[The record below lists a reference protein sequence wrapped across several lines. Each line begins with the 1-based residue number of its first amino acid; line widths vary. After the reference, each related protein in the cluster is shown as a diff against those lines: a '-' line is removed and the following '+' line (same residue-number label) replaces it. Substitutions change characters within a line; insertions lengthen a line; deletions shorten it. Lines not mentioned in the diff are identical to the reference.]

1 MSKIVIVDSQV
12 AGISGDMLLSS
23 LVDIG
28 ANKKKVIDSIYS
40 CQDYFEGSKIRKIDF
55 IKTASYGISC
65 TKLLFEYKDST
76 KSRLSSVVYR
86 SIASCCDSLNL
97 SDIAKSFVLNS
108 IKTIIMA
115 ESKIH
120 GSKHDDV
127 RLHEVSTVDTAADLI
142 GTAVALDDLGFLS
155 LKFYATDVA
164 IGNGMLQFS
173 HGIVPNPG
181 NAILEIFRDSQI
193 LLVPGKIDGELTTPT
208 GAAMLVNLDSEHIS
222 QYPPFIPEQIGN
234 GAGQK
239 DGKNAANILRL
250 VVGKS
255 NSKVDHTSESVYE
268 IETDVDDTTGE
279 IIGNM
284 IETLYANDAKDVTVL
299 QGISKKNRPSF
310 VIKVLSDKTSRDSL
324 VELLL
329 SETGSLGCRVHEINR
344 ITMPRSFIT
353 VPITIEN
360 QRFVVKVKLSKDKDG
375 MIKIIKPEYDDI
387 KKIAE
392 KLNAPYRKVFD
403 IVYHKVFKNC
413 NKYNR

>member
-1 MSKIVIVDSQV
+1 MSKIVIIDSQV

-28 ANKKKVIDSIYS
+28 ANKKKVVDSIYT
-40 CQDYFEGSKIRKIDF
+40 CQDYFEGSKIRKVDF
-55 IKTASYGISC
+55 IKTTSYGISC

-76 KSRLSSVVYR
+76 RFRLGNVVYR
-86 SIASCCDSLNL
+86 SIASCCDSINL
-97 SDIAKSFVLNS
+97 SNVAKSFVLNS
-108 IKTIIMA
+108 IKTIITA

-142 GTAVALDDLGFLS
+142 GTAVALDNLGLLS
-155 LKFYATDVA
+155 QKFYATDVA
-164 IGNGMLQFS
+164 IGSGMLQFS

-181 NAILEIFRDSQI
+181 NAILEILRNSQI

-208 GAAMLVNLDSEHIS
+208 GAAMLVNLASEHIS

-239 DGKNAANILRL
+239 DGKNVANILRL
-250 VVGKS
+250 VVGQS
-255 NSKVDHTSESVYE
+255 NSNVDHTSESVYE
-268 IETDVDDTTGE
+268 IETNVDDATGE
-279 IIGNM
+279 TIGNM

-310 VIKVLSDKTSRDSL
+310 IIKVLSDKTSRDSL
-324 VELLL
+324 VKLLL
-329 SETGSLGCRVHEINR
+329 NETGSLGCRVHEINR
-344 ITMPRSFIT
+344 ITIPRSFIT
-353 VPITIEN
+353 VPITIGN

-375 MIKIIKPEYDDI
+375 AIKMIKPEYDDI
-387 KKIAE
+387 KKIAT

-403 IVYHKVFKNC
+403 IVYYEVFK
-413 NKYNR
+413 KYKR

>member
-1 MSKIVIVDSQV
+1 MSKIVIIDSQV

-23 LVDIG
+23 LVDVG
-28 ANKKKVIDSIYS
+28 ANKKKVVDSIYE
-40 CQDYFEGSKIRKIDF
+40 CQDYFEGSKIGKVDF
-55 IKTASYGISC
+55 IKTTSCGISC

-76 KSRLSSVVYR
+76 RSRLGSVVYR

-97 SDIAKSFVLNS
+97 SNVAKSFILNS
-108 IKTIIMA
+108 IKTIITA

-142 GTAVALDDLGFLS
+142 GTAVALDDLGLLS
-155 LKFYATDVA
+155 QKFYTTDVA

-181 NAILEIFRDSQI
+181 NAILEILRNSQI

-208 GAAMLVNLDSEHIS
+208 GAAMLVNLASEHIS
-222 QYPPFIPEQIGN
+222 HYPPFIPEQIGN

-239 DGKNAANILRL
+239 DGKNVANILRL
-250 VVGKS
+250 VVGQS
-255 NSKVDHTSESVYE
+255 NTKVDHTSESVYE
-268 IETDVDDTTGE
+268 IETNVDDATGE
-279 IIGNM
+279 TIGNM

-310 VIKVLSDKTSRDSL
+310 IIKVLSDMTSRDSL
-324 VELLL
+324 VKLLL
-329 SETGSLGCRVHEINR
+329 NESGSLGCRVHEINR
-344 ITMPRSFIT
+344 ITIPRSFIT
-353 VPITIEN
+353 VPITIWS

-375 MIKIIKPEYDDI
+375 TIRMIKPEYDDI
-387 KKIAE
+387 KKIAT
-392 KLNAPYRKVFD
+392 KLKAPYRKVYD
-403 IVYHKVFKNC
+403 IVYYEVFKI
-413 NKYNR
+413 YNR